1 MRALLA
7 GLIWTLLHC
16 ADAACPQAPG
26 TGPYTFTVKVPS
38 NCQTTNCDYYLAI
51 KPNGNDSMYTDF
63 YIEGT
68 AMGYVAVGLSSSGG
82 MDDSDVLACAVDP
95 HTAGVA
101 VVDAY
106 NGQDQT
112 NRRDVIQNLCL
123 YSANFSNGRI
133 YCSFSRLVDTGDS
146 AEDKSLNGSYTLL
159 YAAVDDVS
167 AGTANPFKTCVPF
180 IPNSK
185 EEYHSTSHNW
195 SGSNYSTRSSNCFN
209 HSFSNGMSSCPWVRA
224 IFLCCNDSKNNPLYL
239 DFLLEGNAKGYVA
252 IGFSPDGMMASSDVW
267 ACAIDP
273 SAPGGAAVVDAY
285 NTPGYNSVRDT
296 VQNACPHSTM
306 AANGRIK
313 CSFSRLI
320 DTGDF
325 LHDKNLNNSY
335 YLLYAAV
342 DTKPVGSGSTLGLSR
357 HSQTPTKTSTPVNI
371 VSAKGSAPVA
381 MSFPKEALTKA
392 HAILMLITWPLLATT
407 GIFFAAWMKPAL
419 PPPLPATWFKI
430 HRLFM
435 LASLF
440 IGAAGFI
447 IIFVAN
453 VKTNG
458 LISFANRPSALA
470 HIVIG
475 VLVMVLHI
483 ANPIISAFRCQ
494 PDHPRRWIFNLI
506 HGSLIGAG
514 VQLLAL
520 ANCGIGASL
529 IDATD
534 LKQILGI
541 YLAFVGWT
549 FLLLVALF
557 LVFTIIAIS
566 VGGEEGPKLGP
577 ALVKPILAYWFEN
590 KGNKGSTMEMV
601 NTAQRNADLSLG
613 SNSGE
618 TPTMAMNVVLRWIS
632 LAFFLVVVVASI
644 IVLVVLI
651 AIQ

>member
-1 MRALLA
+1 MDPSAL
-7 GLIWTLLHC
+7 C
-16 ADAACPQAPG
+16 RRCMSSS
-26 TGPYTFTVKVPS
+26 TFKVPN
-38 NCQTTNCDYYLAI
+38 NCQKTNCDYYLAI
-51 KPNGNDSMYTDF
+51 KPNGNDSTYTDF
-63 YIEGT
+63 YIEG
-68 AMGYVAVGLSSSGG
+68 AASGYVAVGLSSSGG

-112 NRRDVIQNLCL
+112 NRRDVIQNENPSTKTLDF
-123 YSANFSNGRI
+123 SAM
-133 YCSFSRLVDTGDS
+133 SFSRLVDTGDS
-146 AEDKSLNGSYTLL
+146 AEDKPLNGSYTLL

-167 AGTANPFKTCVPF
+167 GTANSLTLA
-180 IPNSK
+180 
-185 EEYHSTSHNW
+185 YHSSQTPRKSTTALRV
-195 SGSNYSTRSSNCFN
+195 GSEPYSFVATIPSNCTQTSCN
-209 HSFSNGMSSCPWVRA
+209 YYLAVRSNR
-224 IFLCCNDSKNNPLYL
+224 NNPLYL

-273 SAPGGAAVVDAY
+273 SAPGGAAVVDAF

-325 LHDKNLNNSY
+325 LHDKNLNDSY
-335 YLLYAAV
+335 YLLYAVV
-342 DTKPVGSGSTLGLSR
+342 DTKPGSTLGLSR
-357 HSQTPTKTSTPVNI
+357 HSQTPMKTSTPVNI

-381 MSFPKEALTKA
+381 MSFPKEALTKV

-419 PPPLPATWFKI
+419 PPPPLPATWFKI

-453 VKTNG
+453 VQTQG
-458 LISFANRPSALA
+458 VISFA
-470 HIVIG
+470 
-475 VLVMVLHI
+475 
-483 ANPIISAFRCQ
+483 PIISAFRCQ

-534 LKQILGI
+534 FKQILGI

-601 NTAQRNADLSLG
+601 KVNTAQRSADLSQG